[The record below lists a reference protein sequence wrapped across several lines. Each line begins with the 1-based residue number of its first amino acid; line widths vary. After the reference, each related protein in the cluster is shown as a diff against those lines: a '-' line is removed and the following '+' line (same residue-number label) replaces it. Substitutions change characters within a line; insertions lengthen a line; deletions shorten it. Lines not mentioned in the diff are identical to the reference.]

1 MTYNTTW
8 TSDFSGIA
16 AVGTAGTNKG
26 RVNGVSSGTT
36 GINAAYGGLTV
47 TAPVTVTA
55 RTIDT
60 LTVSGATLLTSGNQV
75 KFTASALYTDLTR
88 TDVTEDV
95 VWSLSVDKP
104 YVAILADSAIQP
116 GQVVGVDTG
125 WSALRPYSTARPSPP
140 RSRYPRPRNTTD
152 ARKEK
157 HETNLPDD
165 NYLSACRSCCA
176 ARSGRSMPDLT
187 WGLFSGAT
195 PCWTPRALTARGVS
209 TSSSIRASRGGLSS
223 GGTWHLTSLR
233 VRGGS
238 SSNTPIAAT
247 SSTR

>member
-1 MTYNTTW
+1 MSPARLDLTAGTSGRFTVTGNFSGGRSQDVTYNTTW
-8 TSDFSGIA
+8 TSDSPGIA
-16 AVGTAGTNKG
+16 AVGTTGTNKG

-36 GINAAYGGLTV
+36 SINAAYGGLTV

-88 TDVTEDV
+88 TDVTEDA

-125 WSALRPYSTARPSPP
+125 SA
-140 RSRYPRPRNTTD
+140 
-152 ARKEK
+152 
-157 HETNLPDD
+157 
-165 NYLSACRSCCA
+165 
-176 ARSGRSMPDLT
+176 
-187 WGLFSGAT
+187 
-195 PCWTPRALTARGVS
+195 ALTAIFNGKTVS
-209 TSSSIRASRGGLSS
+209 
-223 GGTWHLTSLR
+223 
-233 VRGGS
+233 
-238 SSNTPIAAT
+238 AT
-247 SSTR
+247 VTVP

>member
-1 MTYNTTW
+1 VADSTIANVLPAGGNLAWLNALTVTPLLNPTTVSATYKTLVTTTRLTVDAPTLQSITISPASLDLTAGTSSRFTVTGNFSGGTSQDVTYNTTW
-8 TSDFSGIA
+8 TSDSSGIA
-16 AVGTAGTNKG
+16 AVGTTGTNKG

-88 TDVTEDV
+88 TDVTEDA

-125 WSALRPYSTARPSPP
+125 SS
-140 RSRYPRPRNTTD
+140 
-152 ARKEK
+152 
-157 HETNLPDD
+157 
-165 NYLSACRSCCA
+165 
-176 ARSGRSMPDLT
+176 
-187 WGLFSGAT
+187 
-195 PCWTPRALTARGVS
+195 ALTAIFNGKTVS
-209 TSSSIRASRGGLSS
+209 
-223 GGTWHLTSLR
+223 
-233 VRGGS
+233 
-238 SSNTPIAAT
+238 AT
-247 SSTR
+247 VTVP